1 VDVDYLNDY
10 KEDEFD
16 REASDDEGINAKLVN
31 DFHFEG
37 FEDEGEKNAS
47 NFEERRKTKQEI
59 YKELIHKSKKEKFLR
74 QQAALD
80 LQEKVQELDD
90 GFGDIVSLLMKK

>member
-1 VDVDYLNDY
+1 MNDY

-16 REASDDEGINAKLVN
+16 KEGSEDENINARLVN

-37 FEDEGEKNAS
+37 FDDEGDKNDH
-47 NFEERRKTKQEI
+47 NFQERKKTKQEI

-74 QQAALD
+74 QQAALEM
-80 LQEKVQELDD
+80 QEKVQELDD
-90 GFGDIVSLLMKK
+90 GFQNIVGMLITK